1 MNERFIFLSLF
12 FTCVSN
18 STESVANDARMRAL
32 MCGRNYAQFV
42 ESCETSSNSD
52 IDSGENVVTSA
63 SDEEFLADLVLRD
76 HHLQRHVDLIDCDN
90 SLTGYEAI
98 MTKGKKRLSGGNSG
112 IEPKKR
118 GRPPKSDRR
127 SDFLIDFCDSSDD
140 TSSRGTLDSIIPPPK
155 DFSGSNNPFLI
166 DNSNSSNSL
175 LNSSTNPS
183 TATVSGMSKL
193 NFTNSISKGAA
204 INSGNDKNQMRIVRT
219 VKRRL
224 SARDILI
231 GPNMEIKR
239 RKLKKR
245 GDDNVEVRN
254 LISFELGLIT
264 NFLCFSF
271 IFSIFRLSA

>member
-1 MNERFIFLSLF
+1 MS
-12 FTCVSN
+12 
-18 STESVANDARMRAL
+18 
-32 MCGRNYAQFV
+32 GKNYAQFI
-42 ESCETSSNSD
+42 ESCESSSSSD
-52 IDSGENVVTSA
+52 INTGDNVFTSA
-63 SDEEFLADLVLRD
+63 SDEEFLADLVPRD
-76 HHLQRHVDLIDCDN
+76 QQQPRHVDLNDCDN
-90 SLTGYEAI
+90 SLTGYETMMA
-98 MTKGKKRLSGGNSG
+98 KGKKRLSGSNGC

-175 LNSSTNPS
+175 LNTNTNQSTS
-183 TATVSGMSKL
+183 TMNGLSGL

-204 INSGNDKNQMRIVRT
+204 INGGGDKNPVRIVRT

-245 GDDNVEVRN
+245 TDENVEVRKT
-254 LISFELGLIT
+254 ISLAIGRI
-264 NFLCFSF
+264 
-271 IFSIFRLSA
+271 